1 MMEGDTLQRFVLE
14 RTNVRGEL
22 VHLDATWRAVLE
34 RHDYPAPVRDLLGE
48 AMAAAALLAATVKT
62 DGSLIVQVQSDGPVR
77 LLVVQAEAGRTLRG
91 MAQWK
96 GEVPAGSLDRMVG
109 HGRLAITL
117 DPGLGRERYQ
127 GIVPLEGHR
136 TLSAALEDYFA
147 RSEQL
152 PTRLWLAADGAR
164 TAGMLLQA
172 LPGAEPDPDA
182 WERASHLGATLTS
195 GELLEL
201 PSREILRRLFHEEDV
216 RVFDPEPVSF
226 RCGCSRQRIAR
237 VLRGLGYD
245 EVRSILDEQGAV
257 ESRCEFC
264 NQRYVFDRVDVEE
277 LFAAADQP
285 DVPPT
290 RH

>member
-62 DGSLIVQVQSDGPVR
+62 DGSLIVQVQSEGPVR
-77 LLVVQAEAGRTLRG
+77 LLVVQAESGRTLRG

-96 GEVPAGSLDRMVG
+96 GEVPAQSFERIVG
-109 HGRLAITL
+109 PGRLAITL

-136 TLSAALEDYFA
+136 TLSAALEDYFD

-152 PTRLWLAADGAR
+152 PTRLWLAADGMRAG
-164 TAGMLLQA
+164 GMLLQA
-172 LPGAEPDPDA
+172 LPGPEPDPDA
-182 WERASHLGATLTS
+182 WGRALHLGSTLTS
-195 GELLEL
+195 EELLEL
-201 PSREILRRLFHEEDV
+201 PPREVVRRLFHEEDV
-216 RVFDPEPVSF
+216 RVFDPEPMSF

-245 EVRSILDEQGAV
+245 EVRSILDEEGVV
-257 ESRCEFC
+257 ESHCEFC
-264 NQRYVFDRVDVEE
+264 NQRYIFDSVDVEE

-285 DVPPT
+285 DIPPT

>member
-1 MMEGDTLQRFVLE
+1 MMQGDILQRFVLE

-34 RHDYPAPVRDLLGE
+34 RQNYPAAVRDLLGE
-48 AMAAAALLAATVKT
+48 AMAAAGLLAATVKT
-62 DGSLIVQVQSDGPVR
+62 RGSLILQVQSDGPVR
-77 LLVVQAEAGRTLRG
+77 LLVTQAESARTLRG
-91 MAQWK
+91 MAHWK
-96 GEVPAGSLDRMVG
+96 GDVPAKPFDHMVG

-127 GIVPLEGHR
+127 GVVPLEGHS
-136 TLSAALEDYFA
+136 TLSEALEDYFA

-164 TAGMLLQA
+164 AAGMLLQA

-182 WERASHLGATLTS
+182 WERALHLGATLTAE
-195 GELLEL
+195 ELLDL
-201 PSREILRRLFHEEDV
+201 PPREILRRLFHEEDV
-216 RVFDPEPVSF
+216 RVFDPEPMSF
-226 RCGCSRQRIAR
+226 RCSCSRQRIAG

-245 EVRSILDEQGAV
+245 EVRSILDEEGLV
-257 ESRCEFC
+257 ESHCQFC
-264 NQRYVFDRVDVEE
+264 NQRYVFDSVDVEE